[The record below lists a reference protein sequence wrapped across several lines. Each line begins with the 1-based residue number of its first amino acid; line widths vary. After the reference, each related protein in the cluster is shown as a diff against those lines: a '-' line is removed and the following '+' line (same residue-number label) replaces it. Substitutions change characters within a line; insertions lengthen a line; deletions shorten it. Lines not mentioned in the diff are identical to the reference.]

1 MNMLLPLA
9 NQRLEETRIGT
20 GKISPSP
27 VESAIHDIINQLSVI
42 TLCCCELHN
51 SVAEK
56 FEADQLAEF
65 KKIELS
71 VQQTAA
77 MIQRLKAILKDQGY
91 TGMRYR

>member
-9 NQRLEETRIGT
+9 SNRLEETRKGT
-20 GKISPSP
+20 KKIPASPIDST
-27 VESAIHDIINQLSVI
+27 IHDIINQLSVI
-42 TLCCCELHN
+42 SLCCCELHN

-56 FEADQLAEF
+56 FEADQLIEF
-65 KKIELS
+65 KKIEVS

-91 TGMRYR
+91 RGG